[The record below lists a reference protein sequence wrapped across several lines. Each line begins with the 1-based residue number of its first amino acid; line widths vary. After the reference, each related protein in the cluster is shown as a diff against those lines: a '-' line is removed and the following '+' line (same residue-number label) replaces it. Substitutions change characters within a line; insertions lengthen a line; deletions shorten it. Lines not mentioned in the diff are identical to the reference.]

1 MTANQRWQIKWL
13 TCRPPHASTNG
24 DRTSRRNGQVVNVA
38 VNHCLDCECRLRCCS
53 EKWRCW
59 RPSCVA
65 IVWAH
70 YNWIPWYLRAVFT
83 LFPVSTTKLP
93 TDSPGCHI
101 TQDFDCTT
109 FLSLVLTVI
118 RQFTFFFLS
127 GWSASFFFLF
137 PGGETLSPFLS
148 IAFPPHIFLTSYFKK
163 VFKFLFW
170 GVRILLTKHVLWL
183 PPGLLI
189 LLCAWDVE
197 IHPRRKDGRKARGFW
212 VFKKINCCEMNPL
225 RRFWPRETR
234 LSGCC
239 NCVRRA
245 ERQPDDLGLV
255 LTNKRKLVWSF
266 KKAALFSVCAVATH
280 PDCCLLFIIFLN
292 PSVLHATT
300 FCAVQFY
307 WTEM

>member
-1 MTANQRWQIKWL
+1 MIDSYYWPATYLSMRMLYIDCEWVIFCKKLFNVEILSDVTLVNTTFFWGGGAVKMTANQRWQMKWL

-38 VNHCLDCECRLRCCS
+38 VNHCLDCERRLRCCS

-109 FLSLVLTVI
+109 FLLLVLTVI

-127 GWSASFFFLF
+127 GWSASFFFF
-137 PGGETLSPFLS
+137 SGRWNIVTLLEHCISTT
-148 IAFPPHIFLTSYFKK
+148 HIFNI
-163 VFKFLFW
+163 LF
-170 GVRILLTKHVLWL
+170 
-183 PPGLLI
+183 
-189 LLCAWDVE
+189 
-197 IHPRRKDGRKARGFW
+197 
-212 VFKKINCCEMNPL
+212 
-225 RRFWPRETR
+225 
-234 LSGCC
+234 
-239 NCVRRA
+239 
-245 ERQPDDLGLV
+245 
-255 LTNKRKLVWSF
+255 
-266 KKAALFSVCAVATH
+266 
-280 PDCCLLFIIFLN
+280 
-292 PSVLHATT
+292 
-300 FCAVQFY
+300 
-307 WTEM
+307 